1 MVLVQPTQKSDV
13 DVVVI
18 ALASPFLVGVY
29 QNGKLIKSYSSSEK
43 ISEALAPIFQEIL
56 HSYNIHA
63 VYFTK
68 GPGSFMAIK
77 LVYIFLK
84 TLQIATGV
92 KLYGCEG
99 FVFNGDAPIKAV
111 GNLYYVKE
119 NGTIVTKKLEKD
131 MDARFSLPKT
141 LHALSCDED
150 ISPVYV
156 LPAVKAKS

>member
-1 MVLVQPTQKSDV
+1 MAQPTQKSDV

-18 ALASPFLVGVY
+18 ALTSPFLVGVY
-29 QNGKLIKSYSSSEK
+29 QNGKLVQSYSSSEK
-43 ISEALAPIFQEIL
+43 ISEALAPIFDEIL
-56 HSYNIHA
+56 SRYNIRS

-84 TLQIATGV
+84 TVQIATGV

-99 FVFNGDAPIKAV
+99 FVFNGGAPIKAV

-119 NGTIVTKKLEKD
+119 NGTIVTKKLESD
-131 MDARFSLPKT
+131 VAPNFALPKE
-141 LHALSCDED
+141 LHTLSCDED